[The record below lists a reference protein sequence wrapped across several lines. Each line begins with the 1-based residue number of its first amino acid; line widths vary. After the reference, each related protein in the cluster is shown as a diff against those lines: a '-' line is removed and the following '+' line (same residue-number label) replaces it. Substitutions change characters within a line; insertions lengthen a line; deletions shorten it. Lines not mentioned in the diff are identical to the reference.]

1 MFSKKRKTL
10 KKWDDFLVEVE
21 EQDADAKSRAM
32 GDTEREITD
41 IVNKVTK
48 AAAGD
53 EGMAREML
61 QSIIVGLQRHIETAG

>member
-1 MFSKKRKTL
+1 VFTKKRKTL

-32 GDTEREITD
+32 DSAEREITD

-61 QSIIVGLQRHIETAG
+61 QSIIVGLQNHLKTVR

>member
-21 EQDADAKSRAM
+21 EQEAAAKSRAM
-32 GDTEREITD
+32 DGAEREITD

-48 AAAGD
+48 AAADD